1 MGEFTNG
8 QIEQISTSALNLT
21 LCNFK
26 NIGSFINWNDKE
38 PSWDGNLYL
47 YEDKSQKKE
56 LLKGKI
62 PVQVKGTEVKKIERK
77 FVKFQMSLSD
87 IKNYYN
93 DGGVLFFVIQII
105 NTSEFKIFYEFLLPV
120 DLKNLIEEITENG
133 QKTKSVKISNV
144 LKCNSKFEAEC
155 EEFLTHK
162 NRQSIG
168 SVEKAVKLESVQGKH
183 LEFIGDQNPFN
194 MVNKDV
200 YFYTKDE
207 YGIHVPIKNK
217 VTFQSVSCKMERD
230 FIINDKLYFDNFEFK
245 KTIDGEVTIIGDGL
259 EYNHTNKTI
268 TLKETEKDIIERLNT
283 LEFIE
288 NAIDPKNKEY
298 MKDELAVVSEQKEFI
313 TRIINVC
320 NKLNIQ
326 STDIK
331 LSEMT
336 QNDNEVLSI
345 LENIK
350 TFDELLEENR
360 KLTNACLV
368 RVEFFDNKILLASLE
383 NNEHKY
389 YINYFQNGETFDLI
403 GSFKEK
409 KVSLG
414 RFSVLDDID
423 LLVCNF
429 NLEIVK
435 NSIDETFERC
445 KQEDR
450 EELAGQYTLLALEAI
465 KAWDISNNNDYI
477 DLANYIFDRFENYIF
492 DYIIDINKA
501 QIEKRVSGELSKK
514 TEENLYKIKFGKT
527 EEDDDYDE
535 ILAAIYILLENEESF
550 KMHFDKISNKKV
562 FMDYPI
568 YTLYSKTDN

>member
-1 MGEFTNG
+1 MEEFTNA
-8 QIEQISTSALNLT
+8 QIEQISTSALNLS
-21 LCNFK
+21 LCNFR

-38 PSWDGNLYL
+38 PSWDGNIYI

-62 PVQVKGTEVKKIERK
+62 PVQVKGTKVKKIERQ
-77 FVKFQMSLSD
+77 FVTFQMSLSD

-105 NTSEFKIFYEFLLPV
+105 DTSEFKIFYEFLLPV

-144 LKCNSKFEAEC
+144 LKRNSKFEGEC

-183 LEFIGDQNPFN
+183 LEFIGDENPFD

-217 VTFQSVSCKMERD
+217 VTFQSISCKMERD
-230 FIINDKLYFDNFEFK
+230 FIINGKLYFDNFEFK

-268 TLKETEKDIIERLNT
+268 TLKETEKDIIERFNT

-288 NAIDPKNKEY
+288 NAIDPQKKEY
-298 MKDELAVVSEQKEFI
+298 IKNELSVVLEQKKFI
-313 TRIINVC
+313 TRIKNACEKI
-320 NKLNIQ
+320 NIQ
-326 STDIK
+326 PNDIK
-331 LSEMT
+331 LCEMT
-336 QNDNEVLSI
+336 QNDSEVLKI

-350 TFDELLEENR
+350 TFDEVLEVKP
-360 KLTNACLV
+360 KLTNLCIV
-368 RVEFFDNKILLASLE
+368 RAEFFSKKILLFSLE
-383 NNEHKY
+383 NEDDKY
-389 YINYFQNGETFDLI
+389 YLNYFEKGESFDLN
-403 GSFKEK
+403 GTLGEK

-414 RFSVLDDID
+414 RFSILEDID
-423 LLVCNF
+423 LLACNF
-429 NLEIVK
+429 NLDIVK
-435 NSIDETFERC
+435 NSIDEDFKRC
-445 KQEDR
+445 KEEDR
-450 EELAGQYTLLALEAI
+450 EEIAGQYTLLALEAI

-527 EEDDDYDE
+527 EEDDGYDE